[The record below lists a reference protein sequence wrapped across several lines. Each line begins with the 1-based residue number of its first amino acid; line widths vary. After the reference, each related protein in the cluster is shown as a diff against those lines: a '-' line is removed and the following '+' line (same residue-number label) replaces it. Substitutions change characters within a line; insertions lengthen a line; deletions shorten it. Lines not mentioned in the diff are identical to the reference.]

1 MMKKHV
7 ILVVEDE
14 EEIRALFVRF
24 LAMKGFDVESAGTLA
39 KGRKIL
45 KDVTPSLIFLD
56 VNLPDGNGL
65 EELHQLE
72 KAHLS
77 DKVIMMSAFVT
88 QKDRDTAR
96 SLGAIDFFSKPFS
109 LYKLEQAVNSQIIKI
124 KNQESHGENSSNRRQ
139 Y

>member
-24 LAMKGFDVESAGTLA
+24 LGMKGFDVESAGTLA

-65 EELHQLE
+65 EELYQLE

-77 DKVIMMSAFVT
+77 DKVIMMSAFVS
-88 QKDRDTAR
+88 QEDRDKAR

-109 LYKLEQAVNSQIIKI
+109 LYKLEQAVNSQIIKT
-124 KNQESHGENSSNRRQ
+124 KNQESHGENSRNRR
-139 Y
+139 